1 MFGGFFFRDLDLK
14 GFLVLSSKILDLG
27 FRILIFGVL
36 IFGVLNLG
44 IFRIWR
50 VFFLLRLLYKD

>member
-36 IFGVLNLG
+36 NLG